1 MMNGGLSA
9 SDVAVLSGSNNRAD
23 EGYGFGGGW
32 AWWIIILLI
41 FGWGGAIADLVPNL
55 LQGAFGT
62 AAGTALFY
70 ALMRIPYVREHF

>member
-41 FGWGGAIADLVPNL
+41 FGWGG
-55 LQGAFGT
+55 FG
-62 AAGTALFY
+62 GFGGY
-70 ALMRIPYVREHF
+70 KWCRFPRMGNQSGYQ